1 GAVVRGL
8 GGNQVGQRI
17 ARCHYVVT
25 FVEEYNSRLHSAR
38 DKYWDAVTETW
49 CVDGRM
55 KWYIEKG
62 KPISEDEPIRMSWH
76 QHVSKTTSL
85 KVRYNQPNFYRFLEV
100 FEVCTLK
107 ADLSAIPPS
116 LFHSCTNSLGQI
128 YYDVAFEIAMTSTSA
143 SILFDLEF
151 NGVSSGSVQAKY

>member
-1 GAVVRGL
+1 MRESSCIMRISFTDTCHRCGAVVRGL

-76 QHVSKTTSL
+76 QHVSKSRSLRGLHLEGRPQRNTTVL
-85 KVRYNQPNFYRFLEV
+85 IPQLHQFLG
-100 FEVCTLK
+100 
-107 ADLSAIPPS
+107 ADILRCC
-116 LFHSCTNSLGQI
+116 FRDCH
-128 YYDVAFEIAMTSTSA
+128 DVYF
-143 SILFDLEF
+143 
-151 NGVSSGSVQAKY
+151 GVYFI

>member
-1 GAVVRGL
+1 MHGLLFGAVVRGL

-76 QHVSKTTSL
+76 QHVSKVEAPDHLTE
-85 KVRYNQPNFYRFLEV
+85 EV

-128 YYDVAFEIAMTSTSA
+128 YYDVAFEIAMTSTSP